1 MSTPTSGDL
10 LLVSRGGVNYQIDY
24 DDMSTLQDTDLLL
37 VSREGVNYQIAAS
50 DINLG
55 PDGLILPPVEVLT
68 PVNGAGLNEGDPYT
82 PISSAYVSTDSTP
95 IYHRYFPVAITTVSG
110 GAWVDE
116 NNIFDNDINTYA
128 ELTGTPVSSA

>member
-24 DDMSTLQDTDLLL
+24 DDMSTLQETDLLL
-37 VSREGVNYQIAAS
+37 VSRGGVNYQIAAA

-55 PDGLILPPVEVLT
+55 PDGVILPPVEVLT

-82 PISSAYVSTDSTP
+82 PLSSAYVSTDTTP
-95 IYHRYFPVAITTVSG
+95 ITYHYFPELITTVSG
-110 GAWVDE
+110 G
-116 NNIFDNDINTYA
+116 
-128 ELTGTPVSSA
+128 S